1 MLSLK
6 GKGVCGGVTLG
17 TLAVLRRN
25 TAAVKRCKVQ
35 NAEAEVARFQTARQ
49 DAIDKLAELYEKA
62 VADVGKDNA
71 AIFEIHQMML
81 EDLDYIESVEGIIA
95 RSRLMRNMQCRQRQ
109 PTLLKFFLRWKMI
122 ICVRVLPTS
131 RIFPTRCLAVWV
143 MAAAV
148 GKAAAAVTFWQRMTW
163 HPAKLCSLINRVYR
177 DS

>member
-81 EDLDYIESVEGIIA
+81 EDDDFVDAIKKTGRKQLIIA
-95 RSRLMRNMQCRQRQ
+95 GIV
-109 PTLLKFFLRWKMI
+109 TD
-122 ICVRVLPTS
+122 V
-131 RIFPTRCLAVWV
+131 
-143 MAAAV
+143 V
-148 GKAAAAVTFWQRMTW
+148 GDGV
-163 HPAKLCSLINRVYR
+163 
-177 DS
+177 

>member
-25 TAAVKRCKVQ
+25 AAAVKRRKVQ

-81 EDLDYIESVEGIIA
+81 EDLDYIESVEGIIRTQQVNAEYAVQTIAANFAEIFSSMEDDYMRA
-95 RSRLMRNMQCRQRQ
+95 RAADVKDISN
-109 PTLLKFFLRWKMI
+109 K
-122 ICVRVLPTS
+122 VLG
-131 RIFPTRCLAVWV
+131 CWV
-143 MAAAV
+143 MQAAA
-148 GKAAAAVTFWQRMTW
+148 GKAAVAVTFWQRMTW
-163 HPAKLCSLINRVYR
+163 HPVKPYNLINRVCR
-177 DS
+177 AL

>member
-25 TAAVKRCKVQ
+25 AAAVKRRKVQ

-81 EDLDYIESVEGIIA
+81 EDLDYIESVEGIIRTQQVNA
-95 RSRLMRNMQCRQRQ
+95 EYAVQTIAANFAEI
-109 PTLLKFFLRWKMI
+109 FFFDGR
-122 ICVRVLPTS
+122 
-131 RIFPTRCLAVWV
+131 
-143 MAAAV
+143 
-148 GKAAAAVTFWQRMTW
+148 
-163 HPAKLCSLINRVYR
+163 
-177 DS
+177 